1 MFTDYPLSAAV
12 VSSLAARG
20 ITIPTPIQAESLP
33 FSLEGRDILGR
44 ARTGTG
50 KTLAFALPI
59 VTKLEPSR
67 QKGRL
72 PRALILAPTR
82 ELAKQTAKEF
92 EQLGVLEVQEFYGG
106 TSYATQERAIRFG
119 VDVIVGTPGRI
130 QDHLD
135 RNNLD
140 FSALEF
146 VVLDEADEMLSM
158 GFQDQV
164 EKILESAPPE
174 RQTMLFSATMPR
186 WVERLAAKHQKNAAK
201 IDLVENNSSVQSS
214 TVQHHSIKIQ
224 AAQRTRVLADM
235 LTVLAP
241 ERAIIFT
248 RTKRDCDEL
257 ALELIH
263 RGFEAEAIHGDLAQS
278 QRERVL
284 DGFRAGRSR
293 VLVATDVAARGI
305 DIPDIEL
312 VVQHHFPHD
321 TESYVHRSGR
331 TGRAGR
337 SGKAIV
343 LYTQREERDLRNLER
358 VIGNKFIPLEAPS
371 PNEVRTAAARHAA
384 NELSRI
390 PAEVLSPFQVE
401 ADRLLEEMGAEA
413 LARAL
418 AVIAGVTHAPKKVSL
433 LTEEEGLTTIELR
446 GQRLSIPRAVAM
458 ISKGANISSKILG
471 KMQMFGDGIYVDVPN
486 DLLPKLLALSPL
498 EDVTIEVAT
507 ELRAEPQQR
516 PERRYDER
524 SNGRSN
530 FNRGSD
536 RGGYSQ
542 DRGGRS
548 SSDRGGYSQGGTSN
562 RPQGNFSSSSSST
575 RTSGY
580 KYRDDRGNPV
590 SAAPQGNAQTR
601 AQAVQSGARD
611 ERPST
616 SRREFA
622 PAPRE
627 GGFARGKRFERR

>member
-1 MFTDYPLSAAV
+1 MSFTDFPSLSAAV
-12 VSSLAARG
+12 ISSLTARG

-59 VTKLEPSR
+59 VTRLSPSR
-67 QKGRL
+67 EKGRL
-72 PRALILAPTR
+72 PRALVLAPTR

-92 EQLGVLEVQEFYGG
+92 ALLGVLEVQEFYGG
-106 TSYATQERAIRFG
+106 TSYATQERALRYG

-135 RNNLD
+135 RGNIN
-140 FSALEF
+140 FSELEF

-164 EKILESAPPE
+164 EKILESAPSD

-186 WVERLAAKHQKNAAK
+186 WVERLAAKHQNNVVK
-201 IDLVENNSSVQSS
+201 IDLVKDASSVQAS
-214 TVQHHSIKIQ
+214 TVQHNCIKIQ
-224 AAQRTRVLADM
+224 PVQRTRVLADM

-241 ERAIIFT
+241 ERTIIFT

-263 RGFEAEAIHGDLAQS
+263 RGFEAEAIHGDLAQN

-305 DIPDIEL
+305 DIPDVEL

-321 TESYVHRSGR
+321 TESYIHRSGR
-331 TGRAGR
+331 TGRAGK
-337 SGKAIV
+337 SGRAMV

-358 VIGNKFIPLEAPS
+358 VAGVRFSPLEAPS
-371 PNEVRTAAARHAA
+371 PMEVRTAAARHAA
-384 NELSRI
+384 SELSRI
-390 PAEVLSPFQVE
+390 PQEVLAPFQLE
-401 ADRLLEEMGAEA
+401 ADRLLEEFGAES

-433 LTEEEGLTTIELR
+433 LTEEAGLTTLELR

-458 ISKGANISSKILG
+458 IAKGANIQSKVLG
-471 KMQMFGDGIYVDVPN
+471 KMQPFNDGIYVDVPN
-486 DLLPKLLALSPL
+486 ELAAKLLALSPL
-498 EDVTIEVAT
+498 EDMTIEIAA
-507 ELRAEPQQR
+507 ELRAEPEQR
-516 PERRYDER
+516 SERRYDNPR
-524 SNGRSN
+524 G
-530 FNRGSD
+530 FNNRYA
-536 RGGYSQ
+536 GG
-542 DRGGRS
+542 GGNS
-548 SSDRGGYSQGGTSN
+548 
-562 RPQGNFSSSSSST
+562 RPQGGGYDRGSRPQSSGGFSSGSGSSSSS
-575 RTSGY
+575 GAY
-580 KYRDDRGNPV
+580 KYRDDRGNAV
-590 SAAPQGNAQTR
+590 APQGNAQTR
-601 AQAVQSGARD
+601 AQSRD
-611 ERPST
+611 AAPRDDRANTFS
-616 SRREFA
+616 

-627 GGFARGKRFERR
+627 GGFSRGKRFERR

>member
-20 ITIPTPIQAESLP
+20 ITVPTPIQAESLP

-72 PRALILAPTR
+72 PRALVLAPTR

-92 EQLGVLEVQEFYGG
+92 ALLGVLEVQEFYGG
-106 TSYATQERAIRFG
+106 TSYAMQERAIRYG

-140 FSALEF
+140 FSELEF

-164 EKILESAPPE
+164 EKILESAPAN

-201 IDLVENNSSVQSS
+201 IDLIADLSHSQATTVE
-214 TVQHHSIKIQ
+214 HHSLKIQ
-224 AAQRTRVLADM
+224 PVQRTRVLADM

-241 ERAIIFT
+241 ERTIIFT

-305 DIPDIEL
+305 DIPDVEL

-321 TESYVHRSGR
+321 SESYVHRSGR

-343 LYTQREERDLRNLER
+343 LYTQREERELRNLER
-358 VIGNKFIPLEAPS
+358 VTGVRFSSLSIPNPE
-371 PNEVRTAAARHAA
+371 EVRSAAARHAA
-384 NELSRI
+384 NELNRI
-390 PAEVLSPFQVE
+390 PVEVLAPFQKE
-401 ADRLLEEMGAEA
+401 ADRLLEEHGAEA

-418 AVIAGVTHAPKKVSL
+418 AVIAGVTTYTAPKKVSL
-433 LTEEEGLTTIELR
+433 LTGEEGLTTLELR

-486 DLLPKLLALSPL
+486 ELMPKLIALSPL
-498 EDVTIEVAT
+498 EDVTIEAAT
-507 ELRAEPQQR
+507 ELRGEPQQR
-516 PERRYDER
+516 FESRGRSDDRGERRYD
-524 SNGRSN
+524 
-530 FNRGSD
+530 
-536 RGGYSQ
+536 
-542 DRGGRS
+542 DRGGRGGFNNRYS
-548 SSDRGGYSQGGTSN
+548 NDRGSNN
-562 RPQGNFSSSSSST
+562 RPQQQSSGGFSSAPRSG
-575 RTSGY
+575 GY

-590 SAAPQGNAQTR
+590 VVPQGNAQTR
-601 AQAVQSGARD
+601 AQAERTGSAPRESNSNRRD
-611 ERPST
+611 FS
-616 SRREFA
+616 

-627 GGFARGKRFERR
+627 GGFSRGKRFERR

>member
-1 MFTDYPLSAAV
+1 MSFADYPLSPAV

-20 ITIPTPIQAESLP
+20 IVTPTPIQAESLP
-33 FSLEGRDILGR
+33 HALEGRDIVGR

-59 VTKLEPSR
+59 VTRLEPSR
-67 QKGRL
+67 QKGRA

-82 ELAKQTAKEF
+82 ELAKQISKEF

-130 QDHLD
+130 QDHLE
-135 RNNLD
+135 RGNLD
-140 FSALEF
+140 FSKLEF

-158 GFQDQV
+158 GFQEQV
-164 EKILESAPPE
+164 ERILETAPAE

-186 WVERLAAKHQKNAAK
+186 WVERLANKHQQDALK
-201 IDLVENNSSVQSS
+201 IDLVKDSVSVQAS

-235 LTVLAP
+235 LTILSP
-241 ERAIIFT
+241 ERTIIFT

-263 RGFEAEAIHGDLAQS
+263 RGFEAEAIHGDLAQT

-284 DGFRAGRSR
+284 DGFRAGKSR

-321 TESYVHRSGR
+321 TESYVHRAGR

-343 LYTQREERDLRNLER
+343 LYTPREERELRNLER
-358 VIGNKFIPLEAPS
+358 VSGVRFSPLAIPS
-371 PNEVRTAAARHAA
+371 PAEVRTAAAKHAA
-384 NELSRI
+384 SELARI
-390 PAEVLSPFQVE
+390 PEDVLAPFQRE
-401 ADRLLEEMGAEA
+401 ADRLLEEHGAEA

-418 AVIAGVTHAPKKVSL
+418 AVIAGVTSSNTVAKKVSL
-433 LTEEEGLTTIELR
+433 LTEEEGFTTLELR
-446 GQRLSIPRAVAM
+446 GARLSIPRAVAM
-458 ISKGANISSKILG
+458 IAKGANISSKVLG
-471 KMQMFGDGIYVDVPN
+471 KMQPFVAGIYVDVPN
-486 DLLPKLLALSPL
+486 DLVAKLLAASPL
-498 EDVTIEVAT
+498 EDMSL
-507 ELRAEPQQR
+507 ELAEEIQAAPEQR
-516 PERRYDER
+516 RFEERRYDNR
-524 SNGRSN
+524 SG
-530 FNRGSD
+530 FNQRH
-536 RGGYSQ
+536 
-542 DRGGRS
+542 
-548 SSDRGGYSQGGTSN
+548 SSDRG
-562 RPQGNFSSSSSST
+562 
-575 RTSGY
+575 GY
-580 KYRDDRGNPV
+580 KYRDDRGN
-590 SAAPQGNAQTR
+590 
-601 AQAVQSGARD
+601 AVQSERSSSRTGGGFRD
-611 ERPST
+611 DRAGGS
-616 SRREFA
+616 SAGRREFS

-627 GGFARGKRFERR
+627 NGFSRGKRFERR

>member
-59 VTKLEPSR
+59 VTKLAPSR
-67 QKGRL
+67 VKGRL
-72 PRALILAPTR
+72 PRALVLAPTR

-106 TSYATQERAIRFG
+106 TSYAMQERAIRYG

-135 RNNLD
+135 RNNLNL
-140 FSALEF
+140 SELEF

-164 EKILESAPPE
+164 EKILETAPAA

-201 IDLVENNSSVQSS
+201 IDLVENATSVQSN
-214 TVQHHSIKIQ
+214 VQHHSIKIQ
-224 AAQRTRVLADM
+224 PAHRTRVLADM

-248 RTKRDCDEL
+248 KTKRDCDEL

-343 LYTQREERDLRNLER
+343 LFTQREERDLRNLER
-358 VIGNKFIPLEAPS
+358 VVGNKFIPLEAPS

-384 NELSRI
+384 NELNRI
-390 PAEVLSPFQVE
+390 PVEVLSPFQYE
-401 ADRLLEEMGAEA
+401 ADRLLEEMGSEA

-433 LTEEEGLTTIELR
+433 LTEEEGLTTLELR

-458 ISKGANISSKILG
+458 IAKGANISSKILG

-486 DLLPKLLALSPL
+486 DLATKLLALSPL

-507 ELRAEPQQR
+507 ELRSEPQQR
-516 PERRYDER
+516 TERRYD
-524 SNGRSN
+524 
-530 FNRGSD
+530 
-536 RGGYSQ
+536 

-548 SSDRGGYSQGGTSN
+548 GSFNNRHSNNSGGYSPDRGYQDRNNT
-562 RPQGNFSSSSSST
+562 RPQGGGFSNSGQQRSG
-575 RTSGY
+575 GY

-590 SAAPQGNAQTR
+590 APQGNAQTR
-601 AQAVQSGARD
+601 AQAVQSGVRD
-611 ERPST
+611 ERPSGSNT
-616 SRREFA
+616 SRREFS

>member
-106 TSYATQERAIRFG
+106 TSYASQERAIRFG

-201 IDLVENNSSVQSS
+201 IDLVENSSSVQS

-321 TESYVHRSGR
+321 TESYIHRSGR

-371 PNEVRTAAARHAA
+371 PIEVRTAAARHAA
-384 NELSRI
+384 NELTRI
-390 PAEVLSPFQVE
+390 PAEVLAPFQYE

-433 LTEEEGLTTIELR
+433 LTEEEGLTTLELR

-458 ISKGANISSKILG
+458 IAKGANISSKTLG

-486 DLLPKLLALSPL
+486 EILAKLLALSPL

-507 ELRAEPQQR
+507 ELHAEPQQR
-516 PERRYDER
+516 TERRYDER
-524 SNGRSN
+524 SGGRGS
-530 FNRGSD
+530 FNNRQGSD

-542 DRGGRS
+542 DRGGYS
-548 SSDRGGYSQGGTSN
+548 QDRGNS
-562 RPQGNFSSSSSST
+562 RPQGNFSSSASP

-590 SAAPQGNAQTR
+590 AAAPQGNAQTR
-601 AQAVQSGARD
+601 AQAVQTGARD

-616 SRREFA
+616 NSSRRDFS